1 MSKIEEPLEK
11 GWLGNVMRDVRNEV
25 ATWPVNSSYPKP
37 DRNES
42 CRQDGGA
49 TAGRGAER
57 AAGHP
62 RRGGL
67 EGRTDARR

>member
-25 ATWPVNSSYPKP
+25 ATWPANSSYPKP

-42 CRQDGGA
+42 CSEDPAESMPGA
-49 TAGRGAER
+49 PIRNMQ
-57 AAGHP
+57 
-62 RRGGL
+62 
-67 EGRTDARR
+67 

>member
-42 CRQDGGA
+42 CSEDAAKSMYA
-49 TAGRGAER
+49 TPIG
-57 AAGHP
+57 
-62 RRGGL
+62 
-67 EGRTDARR
+67 DM